1 MEESSRQPWPSAPK
15 ISLDLSPRSGE
26 QRAQDAALGKLDHR
40 MDAAQALGPGAAQEL
55 GQNGFGLVVAG
66 VGGGHGLHLARSHE
80 LPEPAVAQAAG
91 GLLDGFGVF
100 LGRCPGIDP
109 RLVEGQAKF
118 GCKRAG
124 KGQVAVGLLAAQA
137 VVQMGGVEHQAQL
150 SAPLRQSAQ
159 QGHGVGAAREAH
171 GQAKSRPEQRHIDGQ
186 LRRAFQNDKAAMLR
200 LAGEDCTFCIPCMNA
215 VSASRAASLYTPTDM
230 QVFAILPAAGLG
242 TRMAGP
248 QPKQFLILDGL
259 PILIHSLRAFA
270 SVARV
275 TAIYVAVRKPEM
287 ERVQAQIA
295 EYGFA
300 GRVRVVEG
308 GDSRQESVSHAL
320 AALPAQ
326 PDDVVLVHDAVR
338 PLIDAATI
346 ERTIDA
352 VLEHGAAIVGLPA
365 VDTIKQVE
373 RTAHGALI
381 TSTIPREF
389 MVLAQTPQGFRFG
402 LLQSA
407 FAEAM
412 ADGFVGT
419 DEASVV
425 ERAGHPV
432 AVVHGSR
439 G

>member
-1 MEESSRQPWPSAPK
+1 
-15 ISLDLSPRSGE
+15 
-26 QRAQDAALGKLDHR
+26 
-40 MDAAQALGPGAAQEL
+40 
-55 GQNGFGLVVAG
+55 
-66 VGGGHGLHLARSHE
+66 
-80 LPEPAVAQAAG
+80 
-91 GLLDGFGVF
+91 
-100 LGRCPGIDP
+100 
-109 RLVEGQAKF
+109 
-118 GCKRAG
+118 
-124 KGQVAVGLLAAQA
+124 
-137 VVQMGGVEHQAQL
+137 
-150 SAPLRQSAQ
+150 
-159 QGHGVGAAREAH
+159 
-171 GQAKSRPEQRHIDGQ
+171 
-186 LRRAFQNDKAAMLR
+186 
-200 LAGEDCTFCIPCMNA
+200 
-215 VSASRAASLYTPTDM
+215 M

-248 QPKQFLILDGL
+248 QPKQFLILDGV

-270 SVARV
+270 AVERV
-275 TAIYVAVRKPEM
+275 TAIYVAVRKMEM

-300 GRVRVVEG
+300 NRVRVVEG
-308 GDSRQESVSHAL
+308 GDNRQESVSHAL
-320 AALPAQ
+320 TALPAQ

-352 VLEHGAAIVGLPA
+352 VLEYGAAIVGLPA

-389 MVLAQTPQGFRFG
+389 IVLAQTPQGFRYG

-407 FAEAM
+407 FAEVM

-432 AVVHGSR
+432 AVVHGSPVNLKITQPGDLELAEFYLR
-439 G
+439 RRAR